1 MAYIVTKNI
10 IDTKDNNRFY
20 EVGDLYPRPDFAV
33 SGARI
38 AELIEKSVIVAESK
52 AESAPAPAEEVTPAG
67 EVTPAEEVTPA
78 GDPEKPLEKSKVA
91 ELKAL
96 LDEMGVDYEADAKKA
111 DLVALAQNVK
121 GE

>member
-20 EVGDLYPRPDFAV
+20 EVGDLYPRPDFSV

-38 AELIEKSVIVAESK
+38 AELVGKGVIIAEGK
-52 AESAPAPAEEVTPAG
+52 AEAPAPAPAEEVA
-67 EVTPAEEVTPA
+67 PAEEA
-78 GDPEKPLEKSKVA
+78 EEKPLEKLKVA
-91 ELKAL
+91 ELKEL
-96 LDEMGVDYEADAKKA
+96 LDKAGVGYEADAKKA
-111 DLVALAQNVK
+111 DLVALTQTIE

>member
-20 EVGDLYPRPDFAV
+20 EEGDHYPRANFSV

-38 AELIEKSVIVAESK
+38 AELIEKGVIVAEGK
-52 AESAPAPAEEVTPAG
+52 EPAPAQTEEVAP
-67 EVTPAEEVTPA
+67 VEEVEEVEET
-78 GDPEKPLEKSKVA
+78 EKPVEKLKVA
-91 ELKAL
+91 ELKEL
-96 LDEMGVDYEADAKKA
+96 LDKAGVEYEADAKKA
-111 DLVALAQNVK
+111 DLVALAQTIE

>member
-20 EVGDLYPRPDFAV
+20 EVGDLYPRSDFTV

-38 AELIEKSVIVAESK
+38 AELIEKGVIVAESK
-52 AESAPAPAEEVTPAG
+52 AESAPAPAEEVTPA
-67 EVTPAEEVTPA
+67 E
-78 GDPEKPLEKSKVA
+78 DPEKPLEKSKVA

>member
-20 EVGDLYPRPDFAV
+20 EVGDLYPRHDFTV

-38 AELIEKSVIVAESK
+38 AELVGKGVIVAEGK
-52 AESAPAPAEEVTPAG
+52 AEAPAPAPAEEVA
-67 EVTPAEEVTPA
+67 PAEEA
-78 GDPEKPLEKSKVA
+78 EEKPLEKLKVA
-91 ELKAL
+91 ELKEL
-96 LDEMGVDYEADAKKA
+96 LEKSGVEYEADAKKA
-111 DLVALAQNVK
+111 DLVALAQTIE

>member
-20 EVGDLYPRPDFAV
+20 EVGDFYPRPDFTV

-38 AELIEKSVIVAESK
+38 AELVGKGVIVAEGK
-52 AESAPAPAEEVTPAG
+52 EPAPAPAPAPTEEVAP
-67 EVTPAEEVTPA
+67 VEE
-78 GDPEKPLEKSKVA
+78 PEKPLEKSKVA

-96 LDEMGVDYEADAKKA
+96 LDEMGIDYEADAKKA
-111 DLVALAQNVK
+111 DLVALAQTIEGK
-121 GE
+121 

>member
-10 IDTKDNNRFY
+10 IDAKDNNRFY
-20 EVGDLYPRPDFAV
+20 EVGDLYPRPDFTV

-38 AELIEKSVIVAESK
+38 AELIEKGVIVAESK
-52 AESAPAPAEEVTPAG
+52 AESAPAPAEEVAPV
-67 EVTPAEEVTPA
+67 EEAE
-78 GDPEKPLEKSKVA
+78 EKPLEKSKVA

>member
-20 EVGDLYPRPDFAV
+20 EVGDLYPRPDFTV

-38 AELIEKSVIVAESK
+38 AELVGKGVIIAEGK
-52 AESAPAPAEEVTPAG
+52 AEAPALTEEVAPAEE
-67 EVTPAEEVTPA
+67 AE
-78 GDPEKPLEKSKVA
+78 EKPLEKLKVA
-91 ELKAL
+91 ELKEL
-96 LDEMGVDYEADAKKA
+96 LDKAGVGYEADAKKA
-111 DLVALAQNVK
+111 DLVALAQTIE

>member
-20 EVGDLYPRPDFAV
+20 EVGDLYPRPDFTV

-38 AELIEKSVIVAESK
+38 AELVSKGVIIAEGK
-52 AESAPAPAEEVTPAG
+52 AEAPAPAPAEE
-67 EVTPAEEVTPA
+67 AE
-78 GDPEKPLEKSKVA
+78 EKPLEKLKVA
-91 ELKAL
+91 ELKEL
-96 LDEMGVDYEADAKKA
+96 LEKSGVEYEADAKKA
-111 DLVALAQNVK
+111 DLVALAQTIE

>member
-10 IDTKDNNRFY
+10 IDTKDNNHFY
-20 EVGDLYPRPDFAV
+20 EVGDLYPRPDFTV

-38 AELIEKSVIVAESK
+38 AELIEKGVIVAESK
-52 AESAPAPAEEVTPAG
+52 VESAPAEEVAPV
-67 EVTPAEEVTPA
+67 EEAE
-78 GDPEKPLEKSKVA
+78 EKPLEKSKVA